1 MKLKEL
7 EKKLPSH
14 YYSKLSKNNK
24 SKQLKELAKS
34 RKAYK
39 SKRYYDRKKMPSFK
53 SKKSKHV
60 VDFEKKYCVN
70 ITHLPKVAKATGVP
84 IKALKDILK
93 KGRGAYYSSGSRPNQ
108 TSHSWAYA
116 RLGSVLLKR
125 NSYKIDKHILD
136 QYKVNIKPPKKTKCK
151 NQNQNHLKKQNGGSK
166 KTKKPNKRTLISCC
180 KINNTNEHKY
190 RKCQRKKDG
199 KIFNLPRKFNR
210 TSCDLSVKG
219 FTKKSSCAIYSKC

>member
-1 MKLKEL
+1 MKLKDL
-7 EKKLPSH
+7 EKRLPSH
-14 YYSKLSKNNK
+14 YYGELSKNNK
-24 SKQLKELAKS
+24 VKQLKELEKS

-39 SKRYYDRKKMPSFK
+39 SKKYYDRKKMPSFK
-53 SKKSKHV
+53 SKKSRHV

-108 TSHSWAYA
+108 SSHSWAYA

-125 NSYKIDKHILD
+125 NAYKIDKHVLD
-136 QYKVNIKPPKKTKCK
+136 QHKVNIKAPKKTKCK
-151 NQNQNHLKKQNGGSK
+151 DQNQNQNGGYK
-166 KTKKPNKRTLISCC
+166 RTKKHKKHKKRKSLISCC
-180 KINNTNEHKY
+180 KINDTNEHKY
-190 RKCQRKKDG
+190 RRCQRKKDG

-210 TSCDLSVKG
+210 SSCNLSVKG
-219 FTKKSSCAIYSKC
+219 FTKKSSCAIYSRC